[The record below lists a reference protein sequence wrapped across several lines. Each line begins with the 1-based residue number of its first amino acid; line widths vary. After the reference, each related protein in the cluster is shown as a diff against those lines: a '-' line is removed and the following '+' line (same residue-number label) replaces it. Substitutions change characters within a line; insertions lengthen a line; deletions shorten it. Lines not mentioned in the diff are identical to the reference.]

1 MINIPNLLTLFRLLL
16 IPVFLWLFYSGIES
30 ARFWAALVFVLAAIT
45 DALDG
50 YLARKLE
57 QSTPFGAFLDPV
69 ADKVM
74 VVMAL
79 VLVTV
84 DMQLLWMTIPALIMI
99 SREIII
105 SALREWMAGL
115 GRRASVAVSNSGKL
129 KTIFQMLALIGL
141 IWQPVAAW
149 LSWVMPL
156 SWGLLYIATVLT
168 ITSMVQYVYASRNDF
183 GTEPEQGA

>member
-1 MINIPNLLTLFRLLL
+1 MLNIPNILTLFRLLL
-16 IPVFLWLFYSGIES
+16 IPVFLWLFYSGLES

-84 DMQLLWMTIPALIMI
+84 DKQSLWMTIPALIMI

-105 SALREWMAGL
+105 SALREWMAGI
-115 GRRASVAVSNSGKL
+115 GRRGEVAVSSGGKL
-129 KTIFQMLALIGL
+129 KTIFQMVALIGL
-141 IWQPVAAW
+141 IWQPTHSLLLWVVPASMVVLYVAT
-149 LSWVMPL
+149 
-156 SWGLLYIATVLT
+156 LLTMS
-168 ITSMVQYVYASRNDF
+168 SMVQYIYASRH
-183 GTEPEQGA
+183 GLVGEPEE

>member
-1 MINIPNLLTLFRLLL
+1 MLNIPNILTLFRLLL
-16 IPVFLWLFYSGIES
+16 IPVFLWLFYSGLES

-84 DMQLLWMTIPALIMI
+84 DKQSLWMTIPALIMI

-115 GRRASVAVSNSGKL
+115 GRRGEVAVSSGGKL
-129 KTIFQMLALIGL
+129 KTIFQMVALIGL
-141 IWQPVAAW
+141 IWQPTHS
-149 LSWVMPL
+149 LLLWVVP
-156 SWGLLYIATVLT
+156 A
-168 ITSMVQYVYASRNDF
+168 SMVVLYVATLLTMSSMAQYIYASRH
-183 GTEPEQGA
+183 GLVAEPEE